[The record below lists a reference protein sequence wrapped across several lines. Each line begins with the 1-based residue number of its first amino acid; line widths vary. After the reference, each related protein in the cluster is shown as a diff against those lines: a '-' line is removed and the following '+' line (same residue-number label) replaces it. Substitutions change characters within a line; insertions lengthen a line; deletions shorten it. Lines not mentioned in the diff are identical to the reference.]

1 MENFSLIPFFSSLLW
16 ILADFLA
23 WNASSLVN
31 ALAYLRLSG
40 IVCLPGVL

>member
-16 ILADFLA
+16 ALADFLA
-23 WNASSLVN
+23 WNSSSLVN
-31 ALAYLRLSG
+31 VLAYLRLSD

>member
-16 ILADFLA
+16 ALTDFLA
-23 WNASSLVN
+23 WNSSSLVN
-31 ALAYLRLSG
+31 ALAYLRQSD